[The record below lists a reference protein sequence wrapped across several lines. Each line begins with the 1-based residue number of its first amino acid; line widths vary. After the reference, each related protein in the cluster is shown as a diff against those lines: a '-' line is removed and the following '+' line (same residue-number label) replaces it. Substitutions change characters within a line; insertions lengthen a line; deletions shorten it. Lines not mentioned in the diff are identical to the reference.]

1 MARTA
6 VETANTLS
14 LMYDESFD
22 GDEMEMFRI
31 GWTEL
36 RSLAGV
42 PKLTDEYLADIN
54 ICLAETDYTLVPF
67 NDFLV
72 VAMQGDFNRVRKVP
86 PRILEQNLPD
96 EEEELEIGE
105 DDGPAEE
112 EEDE

>member
-14 LMYDESFD
+14 LMYDESFG

-31 GWTEL
+31 GWAEL

-54 ICLAETDYTLVPF
+54 RSLAQTEYALIPF
-67 NDFLV
+67 GEFLV
-72 VAMQGDFNRVRKVP
+72 VAMQSDFKSRARKVP
-86 PRILEQNLPD
+86 PRLLEQNLPD
-96 EEEELEIGE
+96 EEELEIGE
-105 DDGPAEE
+105 DDGLAEE

>member
-14 LMYDESFD
+14 FMYDESFGGED
-22 GDEMEMFRI
+22 MEMFRI
-31 GWTEL
+31 GWAEL

-54 ICLAETDYTLVPF
+54 RSLTEDNYNYALVPF

-72 VAMQGDFNRVRKVP
+72 VAAQGDFSSVRQIP
-86 PRILEQNLPD
+86 PRLLEQNLLD
-96 EEEELEIGE
+96 DEELEVDDE
-105 DDGPAEE
+105 DDEVD

>member
-6 VETANTLS
+6 VETANILFR
-14 LMYDESFD
+14 MYDESFGGED
-22 GDEMEMFRI
+22 MEMFRI
-31 GWTEL
+31 GWAEL

-54 ICLAETDYTLVPF
+54 RSLAETDYTLVPF
-67 NDFLV
+67 NDSLV

-86 PRILEQNLPD
+86 ARLLEQNLPD
-96 EEEELEIGE
+96 EEELEVDDE
-105 DDGPAEE
+105 DVEVD